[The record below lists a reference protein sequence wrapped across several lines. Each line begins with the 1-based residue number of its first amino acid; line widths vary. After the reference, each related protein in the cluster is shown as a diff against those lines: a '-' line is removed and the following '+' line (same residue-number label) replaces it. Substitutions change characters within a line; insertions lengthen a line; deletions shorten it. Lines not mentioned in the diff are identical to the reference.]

1 MNRHSQADAYS
12 QASDWLMGAA
22 RRNPEAL
29 LLLAAG
35 CVLLMRGGERPSR
48 AAARDRFDDR
58 HQPDAR
64 FHDGSSR
71 QQSGMREGA
80 AHLATTVADYASDV
94 KERVTETAGSYA
106 GAVSELA
113 ADTGRRVSEQS
124 ARFGRQAQSTLQ
136 AGMDRMLRD
145 QPLAVAALGFVA
157 GSVVAAA
164 FPPTEVERRTLGGAH
179 EALTDAAANAREAMK
194 EAAGKAA
201 EHLRSAA
208 EERGLTAQGLKGLA
222 GEVAEKFTSTVT
234 GEARDQRDGTPG
246 SSREKPSGTRSEPS
260 GFDRTEPFVP
270 ASQDNTRRGAR

>member
-1 MNRHSQADAYS
+1 
-12 QASDWLMGAA
+12 
-22 RRNPEAL
+22 
-29 LLLAAG
+29 
-35 CVLLMRGGERPSR
+35 
-48 AAARDRFDDR
+48 
-58 HQPDAR
+58 
-64 FHDGSSR
+64 
-71 QQSGMREGA
+71 
-80 AHLATTVADYASDV
+80 VADYASDV
-94 KERVTETAGSYA
+94 KEAVTETAGSYA
-106 GAVSELA
+106 DTVSELA
-113 ADTGRRVSEQS
+113 ADTGRRVADTGRRVSEQS

-145 QPLAVAALGFVA
+145 QPLAVAALGFAA

-164 FPPTEVERRTLGGAH
+164 FPPTEVERRTLGGVH
-179 EALTDAAANAREAMK
+179 EALTDAAVNARDAMK
-194 EAAGKAA
+194 EAADKAA

-222 GEVAEKFTSTVT
+222 GEVAETFTSTVT